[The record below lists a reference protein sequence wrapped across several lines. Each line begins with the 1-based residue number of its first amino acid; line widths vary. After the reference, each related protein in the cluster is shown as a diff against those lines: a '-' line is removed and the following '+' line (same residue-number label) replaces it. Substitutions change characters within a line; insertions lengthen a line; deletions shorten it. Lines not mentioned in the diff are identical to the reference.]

1 MYERGAVSTDRSGRR
16 GRRRLRRAAA
26 ATAGGRCRSSG
37 DGRGEGWGRELMGVG
52 AEMGAGASWP
62 PASLPCLEPERRRWM
77 DPEGRR
83 SVCSD
88 RGLGETVGIARW
100 GEIGRIELG
109 NVSTVF
115 E

>member
-1 MYERGAVSTDRSGRR
+1 
-16 GRRRLRRAAA
+16 
-26 ATAGGRCRSSG
+26 
-37 DGRGEGWGRELMGVG
+37 MGVG

-83 SVCSD
+83 RV
-88 RGLGETVGIARW
+88 GETMRFGT
-100 GEIGRIELG
+100 IELG

>member
-1 MYERGAVSTDRSGRR
+1 MYERGAGSTDRSGRR

-83 SVCSD
+83 RV
-88 RGLGETVGIARW
+88 GETMRFGT
-100 GEIGRIELG
+100 IELG